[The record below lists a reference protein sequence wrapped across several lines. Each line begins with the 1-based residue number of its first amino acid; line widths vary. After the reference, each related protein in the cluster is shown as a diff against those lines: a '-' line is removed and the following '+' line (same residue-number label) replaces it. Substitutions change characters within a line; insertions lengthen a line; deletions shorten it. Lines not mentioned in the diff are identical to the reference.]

1 MASKS
6 KNKGSYHERW
16 FLKLFE
22 SLGLKIKKQPLSGSL
37 GGEYRGD
44 LLLNLQDKDLFVEVK
59 YRDKSTFPNVFN
71 LLEDRDLALCKR
83 KIGDPRYCVII
94 KDKVFEDIIAPLII
108 KAQHYDVLMNTSV
121 IKEKAND

>member
-37 GGEYRGD
+37 GGEYRAD

>member
-16 FLKLFE
+16 FLKLFQ
-22 SLGLKIKKQPLSGSL
+22 SLGLRIKKQPLSGSL
-37 GGEYRGD
+37 GGEYRAD